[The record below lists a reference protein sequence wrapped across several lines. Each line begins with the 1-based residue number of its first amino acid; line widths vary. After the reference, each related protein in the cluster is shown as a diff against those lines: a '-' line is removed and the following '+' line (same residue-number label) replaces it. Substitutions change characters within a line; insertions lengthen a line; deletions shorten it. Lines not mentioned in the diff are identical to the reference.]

1 MLGKR
6 SDNKNMSDYNEKQ
19 IRKYIKFY
27 GAVQGVGFRYRAE
40 HAANLIGATGWVRN
54 DPDGGVSMEIQETEE
69 QIDQVILMI
78 EQGNYV
84 EIRNMDVKRL
94 KLVEGEYVFR
104 TRR

>member
-1 MLGKR
+1 
-6 SDNKNMSDYNEKQ
+6 MSDYNEKQ

-54 DPDGGVSMEIQETEE
+54 DPDGVSMEIQGTEE
-69 QIDQVILMI
+69 QIDQVLLTI

-94 KLVEGEYVFR
+94 KLVEDEYVFR